1 MECRPWLRRALGP
14 PNRLTEGARLFLY
27 EFEGKRPT
35 IADDAFVA
43 PNATLIGDVRIEAG
57 ASVWYGAVLRGDC
70 GTIII
75 RERANVQDGSVL
87 HCPPDVTT
95 EIGRGATVGHQCVV
109 HGAVLEEESLVANG
123 CVVLDGARI
132 GARSLVAAQSLVA
145 TGAVIP
151 PGVLAAGA
159 PAVVKRAL
167 AGTAAELWVTMNPTY
182 YPELAQRHRA
192 GIRAL

>member
-1 MECRPWLRRALGP
+1 M
-14 PNRLTEGARLFLY
+14 FIY

-43 PNATLIGDVRIEAG
+43 PTATLIGDVTIEAG

-70 GTIII
+70 GPIII
-75 RERANVQDGSVL
+75 RERANVQDGSIL
-87 HCPPDVTT
+87 HCPPEVTT
-95 EIGRGATVGHQCVV
+95 EVGRGATVAHQCVV
-109 HGAVLEEESLVANG
+109 HGAVLEEEALVANG

-132 GARSLVAAQSLVA
+132 GARSLVAAHSLVSA
-145 TGAVIP
+145 GTVIP

-159 PAVVKRAL
+159 PAVVKKEL
-167 AGTAAELWVTMNPTY
+167 AGTPAEMWVQINPTY

-192 GIRAL
+192 GLRRVE